1 MADWVFRRPWF
12 PNLRQRRVWDRTFW
26 SETPPVASGN
36 AGRFSTGVKLVG
48 ILSIKAGN
56 AGRFS
61 TGVKI
66 LRVVI
71 LRAGNAGR
79 FSTGAGQLDS
89 ITCCEITLTNILL
102 MKADIARIFKILK
115 EDKDSHAYI
124 IRLLNSLD
132 ASIRRA
138 PTQSPILS
146 PIKTSTITRA
156 DTYNRNNR
164 PKDSE

>member
-89 ITCCEITLTNILL
+89 ITCCEITLANLL
-102 MKADIARIFKILK
+102 LIKGYIARIFKILK
-115 EDKDSHAYI
+115 ADEDNHAQI
-124 IRLLNSLD
+124 IRLLRILD
-132 ASIRRA
+132 ADIRRA
-138 PTQSPILS
+138 PSPNSILA
-146 PIKTSTITRA
+146 PVKTSVITRA
-156 DTYNRNNR
+156 NTYNRNNR